1 MGLTK
6 SMSPAAF
13 SLVPRSALCSAESWV
28 GGVGGGG
35 DCMPPPSPYVLFAY
49 IRPFP
54 HITLFSFGTL
64 SSLYSYFTFIYLI
77 ILLFSCGLYY
87 IHCNYIRVGFLT
99 WRICA
104 RLSYIRRCTLAAPC
118 WPPPLPID
126 LIFDKLTAFN
136 RSSSSSVC
144 RPLLI

>member
-1 MGLTK
+1 VGRTI

-28 GGVGGGG
+28 GGVGCGGIA
-35 DCMPPPSPYVLFAY
+35 CPLLRPMSFFAY

-54 HITLFSFGTL
+54 HNTLFSFGTL
-64 SSLYSYFTFIYLI
+64 FSLYCYFTFIYLI
-77 ILLFSCGLYY
+77 ILIFSCGLYY
-87 IHCNYIRVGFLT
+87 MHCNYIRVGFLT

-104 RLSYIRRCTLAAPC
+104 RLSYIRRCALAAPC
-118 WPPPLPID
+118 WPPPSPID
-126 LIFDKLTAFN
+126 LVFDKLTAFN
-136 RSSSSSVC
+136 RSSSSPMC